1 MTLRE
6 MMILYVAEFELGGG
20 KTVTVD
26 MFDKIS
32 DDELF
37 TMFKNTV
44 WDTAYV
50 DGHVEGYFKGVD
62 SEREESKKLD
72 ARVRLN

>member
-6 MMILYVAEFELGGG
+6 MMILYVAEFELDGG

-62 SEREESKKLD
+62 YQLAESKKLD